1 MSAVL
6 DRAGGRRRLLTV
18 AGALALLSLGLPWG
32 SAGPGRWTTGIYT
45 PGFCSTIY
53 DSNGG
58 AYSECSPGFYLP
70 GIHLPDGGAPAGYM
84 TGIRVVMVVVIVL
97 LTIGRRRPDG
107 SLPIL
112 AVAVAALGWMLE
124 PGAASGQIVYLLAL
138 AVLVTALHREGRLSR
153 SEPAPRRP
161 PHGSGP
167 GPGRPAAAPAA
178 PRR

>member
-6 DRAGGRRRLLTV
+6 DRAAGRSRPLTA

-32 SAGPGRWTTGIYT
+32 GAGPERWTTGINT

-53 DSNGG
+53 DSDGW
-58 AYSECSPGFYLP
+58 ASTECTPGFFMP
-70 GIHLPDGGAPAGYM
+70 GIHLPGNGAPAGYM
-84 TGIRVVMVVVIVL
+84 TGIRVVMVVIIVL
-97 LTIGRRRPDG
+97 VTIGRRRPGG

-138 AVLVTALHREGRLSR
+138 AVLVTVLHREGRLSR
-153 SEPAPRRP
+153 SGPAPRRP